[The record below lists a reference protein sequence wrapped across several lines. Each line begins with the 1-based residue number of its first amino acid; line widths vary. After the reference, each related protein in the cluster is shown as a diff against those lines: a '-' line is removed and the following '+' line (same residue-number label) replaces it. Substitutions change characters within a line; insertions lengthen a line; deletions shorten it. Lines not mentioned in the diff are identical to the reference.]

1 MRELNSRLG
10 SSRRTIGATVQGAVV
25 QAHVRHTDKVALVL
39 YLLLVRHGES
49 SWNALGRWQGQ
60 ADVPLSDRG
69 RLQAAAAAPAIAA
82 EASALGATVRAVV
95 SSTLDR
101 ALSTAAILNDHL
113 DAGPLYL
120 DADLIERDAGEWS
133 GLTRA
138 EIEAG
143 FPGYLNDG
151 RRPHGYEAD
160 HSVRDRVLG
169 ALDRVVARFL
179 RTGNTNNRAT
189 DDRPEVVVVVTHGG
203 VIYAV
208 ENHLDAPFERKP
220 NLGARFIVAS
230 GEGLR
235 LGHSVLLLDAATAT
249 SPDLL

>member
-1 MRELNSRLG
+1 MRSAAGRARPT
-10 SSRRTIGATVQGAVV
+10 RRCRTVAGYRPRRRRRRSLR
-25 QAHVRHTDKVALVL
+25 RHPPSARPCEPSCRRRST
-39 YLLLVRHGES
+39 
-49 SWNALGRWQGQ
+49 GR
-60 ADVPLSDRG
+60 S
-69 RLQAAAAAPAIAA
+69 
-82 EASALGATVRAVV
+82 
-95 SSTLDR
+95 
-101 ALSTAAILNDHL
+101 STAAILNDHL